1 MKQNDLNRAV
11 AKATGETISTIKH
24 LGFYETDPE
33 LGLTDEDF
41 WEAPSVNGSEQEQ
54 REPNLERGC
63 CEAV

>member
-24 LGFYETDPE
+24 LGFCQTDPE
-33 LGLTDEDF
+33 PGLADENF
-41 WEAPSVNGSEQEQ
+41 WEAPSVNWNEQGQ
-54 REPNLERGC
+54 RESDLERGC